1 MAPDVWR
8 FEDFELDG
16 GAFELRRAGRAVRL
30 ERIPFELLRLLI
42 EQRGQLVTR
51 QEILERIWGKDVF
64 LDADNAINTAV
75 RKIRQALKDNPES
88 PRFLHTIPG
97 KGYRFDPL
105 VIQETASRPS
115 AIEAPAPGLAV
126 SAAAVVPQDIAVG
139 GAAKTRRQLAS
150 IAFAV
155 VVAAVVLL
163 ALHSIGR
170 SAKQATGKIMLAV
183 LPLENLSGD
192 PGEEYFTD
200 GMTEEMITQLG
211 SLDPQRLG
219 VIARTS
225 AMQYKGT
232 RKGTAQIAKELGV
245 QYLLEGSMRRSG
257 NRVRVTVQLIEA
269 SDQTHVW
276 AENYDRD
283 LRDVLELQSD
293 VARAVAASIQV
304 ELPQQTEARLAAA
317 PRVDPQAHEAYLEGR
332 QAWNLR
338 TPPGIERSIAD
349 FNRAIAGDPDYALAY
364 AGLADAYNLA
374 PVFGVATPV
383 EAFPKAEAAA
393 ERALSIDEQLGEAHT
408 ALAFAKAHF
417 DYDWVAA
424 EREFRRG
431 IELDPNSADAHL
443 FYSNSYLSPL
453 SRHDEAIAEMKKAL
467 ELDPLSMPVQSFFGR
482 TYVWARRYNDALA
495 QYLHCIEMNPNF
507 ALNHER
513 LSHLYAHLG
522 RFDDAIAEDAKARVF
537 SGEDPAKVLAEE
549 QTLREAGA
557 SGGGRAF
564 WLGLLERASQ
574 KENPPEAYTND
585 FGRAVIYAE
594 LGQKTQALN
603 SLEEG
608 NAKRDLAMTEL
619 AITAEFDGMQDDPE
633 FQNLLRRTGL
643 RK

>member
-1 MAPDVWR
+1 M
-8 FEDFELDG
+8 
-16 GAFELRRAGRAVRL
+16 
-30 ERIPFELLRLLI
+30 
-42 EQRGQLVTR
+42 
-51 QEILERIWGKDVF
+51 K
-64 LDADNAINTAV
+64 
-75 RKIRQALKDNPES
+75 
-88 PRFLHTIPG
+88 
-97 KGYRFDPL
+97 
-105 VIQETASRPS
+105 
-115 AIEAPAPGLAV
+115 
-126 SAAAVVPQDIAVG
+126 
-139 GAAKTRRQLAS
+139 RQLAA
-150 IAFAV
+150 IGLV
-155 VVAAVVLL
+155 IVVAGIVLL
-163 ALHSIGR
+163 AVHSIGR
-170 SAKQATGKIMLAV
+170 SAKPTTGKIMLAV

-211 SLDPQRLG
+211 SLDPQKLG

-232 RKGTAQIAKELGV
+232 RKNTAQIAKELGV
-245 QYLLEGSMRRSG
+245 QYLLEGSIRRSG
-257 NRVRVTVQLIEA
+257 NRVRVTAQLIQA

-283 LRDVLELQSD
+283 LSDVLELQSD
-293 VARAVAASIQV
+293 VARAVAANIRV
-304 ELPQQTEARLAAA
+304 ELSQKTEARLAGV
-317 PRVDPQAHEAYLEGR
+317 PRVVPQAHEAYLEGR

-338 TPPGIERSIAD
+338 TPRGIERSIVD
-349 FNRAIAGDPDYALAY
+349 FSQAIAVDPDYALAY

-374 PVFGVATPV
+374 PVFGVATPL

-393 ERALSIDEQLGEAHT
+393 QRALSINEGLGQAHT

-417 DYDWVAA
+417 DYDWVTA

-453 SRHDEAIAEMKKAL
+453 GRHEEAIAEMKRAL
-467 ELDPLSMPVQSFFGR
+467 ELDPLSEPVQSFLGR
-482 TYVWARRYNDALA
+482 TYVWARRYDDALA
-495 QYLHCIEMNPNF
+495 QYLHCIQMNPNF

-522 RFDDAIAEDAKARVF
+522 RIDDAITEDAKARVF

-549 QTLREAGA
+549 QTLRKASA

-564 WLGLLERASQ
+564 WLVLLERASQ
-574 KENPPEAYTND
+574 KENPPEAYAND

-594 LGQKTQALN
+594 LGQKTQALT
-603 SLEEG
+603 SLEDG
-608 NAKRDLAMTEL
+608 SAKRDLSMTEL
-619 AITAEFDGMQDDPE
+619 AITAEFDGIRDDSR

-643 RK
+643 QK